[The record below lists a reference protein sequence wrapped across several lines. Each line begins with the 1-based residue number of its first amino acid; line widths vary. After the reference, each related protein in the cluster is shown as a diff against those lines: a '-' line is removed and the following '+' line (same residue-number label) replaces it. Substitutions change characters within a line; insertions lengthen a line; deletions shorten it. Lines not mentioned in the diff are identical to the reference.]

1 MGSFPPST
9 VNLELTVNMISPDI
23 KNFSA
28 NTATFKNYP
37 FKFEAKAKG
46 KNGKEI
52 PVIMKISRQNF
63 EENIFSKPAEIKEK
77 NKNDNNIKDN
87 NDLKSFSIFNNQN
100 LKDIKDINNENNEKQ
115 NHEEKN
121 EINNNKNNQNDKI
134 NIQKGKNNFL
144 KEGIYTQ
151 TKFGDDNYNEEN
163 NNNIHTAIGENI
175 NLDCPKNPYE
185 EESKIRT
192 KESENKSN
200 NMGYAFKN
208 EEKKDNYLDNNYSKN
223 DLEMSQS
230 IELKDVLGESW
241 KMIQK
246 GYAVILMK
254 LDDLKILPFF
264 IKEENTL
271 KSLIKTYYQYCP
283 ETPKGYENDIKLYN
297 EKRLL
302 DINIPIKDLK
312 LVYPSIVT
320 NKIIVNNNNDG

>member
-1 MGSFPPST
+1 MKKIFFL
-9 VNLELTVNMISPDI
+9 NL
-23 KNFSA
+23 
-28 NTATFKNYP
+28 
-37 FKFEAKAKG
+37 
-46 KNGKEI
+46 
-52 PVIMKISRQNF
+52 
-63 EENIFSKPAEIKEK
+63 
-77 NKNDNNIKDN
+77 
-87 NDLKSFSIFNNQN
+87 
-100 LKDIKDINNENNEKQ
+100 ENNEKQ

-134 NIQKGKNNFL
+134 DNQKDKNNFL

-320 NKIIVNNNNDG
+320 NKIIVNNNDG